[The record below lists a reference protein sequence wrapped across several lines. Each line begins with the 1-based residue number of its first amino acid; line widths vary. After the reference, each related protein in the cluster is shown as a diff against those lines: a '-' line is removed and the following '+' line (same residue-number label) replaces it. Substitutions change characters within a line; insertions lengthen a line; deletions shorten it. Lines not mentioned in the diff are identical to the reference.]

1 MNNLKKDQNGNENF
15 TFVNEASYIDKS
27 VFSQLKKLNESIII
41 LEYNPTDN
49 FWLSKM

>member
-1 MNNLKKDQNGNENF
+1 MDNLKKDQNGNENF
-15 TFVNEASYIDKS
+15 TFVNEATHIDES

-41 LEYNPTDN
+41 VDYNPTGN